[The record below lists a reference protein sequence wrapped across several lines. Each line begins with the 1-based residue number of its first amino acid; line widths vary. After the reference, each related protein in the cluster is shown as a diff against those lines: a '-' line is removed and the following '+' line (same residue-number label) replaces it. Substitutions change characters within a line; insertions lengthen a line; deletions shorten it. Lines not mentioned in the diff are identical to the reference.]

1 MASHQVAIAKA
12 SLAAGLLRPDPT
24 SVSRDEITTLHTTLD
39 RALSHCSP
47 ANIQRCKS
55 WLLNYV
61 VVSSNRVALLAKYL
75 VALSGSLDSIPGTDG
90 RQNETQNGQA
100 MPCQHPSVK
109 RKRLHM
115 LYLLNDLFHHTKYH
129 NSSSAAFSTL
139 SGSLQ
144 PQMVELLSYAACYD
158 REKNPKH
165 HRRLGELLDIWQ
177 EHGYFGAD
185 YVGKLREVVANSAVS
200 GPVTSSAMPGA
211 ESSDPDRKYRD
222 APYIMP
228 ATHGDPST
236 PYYDL
241 PAGNLIPHI
250 IPNSA
255 VPLRPDMI
263 KPLQFL
269 AGPADEKLVT
279 ALKVFLADADR
290 IYHPGSHKHK
300 DGEIV
305 DIDELGQTVIR
316 DEITGDI
323 LEGDTYYGWS
333 RSFCQQMKKRNAGE
347 RSGSR
352 SRSRSHS
359 RSRSRPKRR
368 RYSSGSDDSRYRS
381 QSSRSRSRS
390 PRRGRYSRGRSR
402 SQSRSRSR
410 SRSYSPAPAA
420 AAAAPDAAQN
430 NGYPQQLH
438 NTCSEPPF
446 ASQPH
451 PHAPQ
456 MNYPPAQNV
465 FPPPPPSYQGA
476 LPPPPPPQM
485 PNFPPAFP
493 QMPQMPQMQTPPG
506 QIPPPPGPPGSYGF
520 PPGGRGWP
528 KQHPPPP
535 PPPPQSG
542 RGWR

>member
-55 WLLNYV
+55 WLRNYV
-61 VVSSNRVALLAKYL
+61 VASSNRVALLAKYL
-75 VALSGSLDSIPGTDG
+75 VALSASFDSSPPADEK
-90 RQNETQNGQA
+90 QKETQNNQA
-100 MPCQHPSVK
+100 MQTQRPSVK

-129 NSSSAAFSTL
+129 ESSSSAFLTL

-144 PQMVELLSYAACYD
+144 PHMVELLSYAACYD
-158 REKNPKH
+158 HEKNPKH

-200 GPVTSSAMPGA
+200 GPVKSSATPGV
-211 ESSDPDRKYRD
+211 ESTEPDRKSRD
-222 APYIMP
+222 APYTMP

-250 IPNSA
+250 IPNST

-279 ALKVFLADADR
+279 ALKAFLADVDR
-290 IYHPGSHKHK
+290 IYNPGSPKQK

-323 LEGDTYYGWS
+323 IEGETYYGWS
-333 RSFCQQMKKRNAGE
+333 RSFCQQMKKRNAGD
-347 RSGSR
+347 RNASR
-352 SRSRSHS
+352 SRSRS
-359 RSRSRPKRR
+359 RSRSPKRR
-368 RYSSGSDDSRYRS
+368 RYSSVSDDSRYRS
-381 QSSRSRSRS
+381 RSSRSRSRS

-402 SQSRSRSR
+402 SQSRSRS
-410 SRSYSPAPAA
+410 YSPAPAA
-420 AAAAPDAAQN
+420 PAPAPAQN
-430 NGYPQQLH
+430 PAYPQQQH
-438 NTCSEPPF
+438 NSYSQPPF
-446 ASQPH
+446 APQPH

-456 MNYPPAQNV
+456 MHYPPGQNA
-465 FPPPPPSYQGA
+465 FPPPPPPNYQGVW
-476 LPPPPPPQM
+476 PPPPPPQM
-485 PNFPPAFP
+485 PNFPPPF
-493 QMPQMPQMQTPPG
+493 
-506 QIPPPPGPPGSYGF
+506 PPPPAPPGSYGF
-520 PPGGRGWP
+520 PPGGRGWH
-528 KQHPPPP
+528 QHPPPP
-535 PPPPQSG
+535 PPPSG

>member
-12 SLAAGLLRPDPT
+12 SLAAGLLRPDPN

-61 VVSSNRVALLAKYL
+61 VASSNRVALLAKYL
-75 VALSGSLDSIPGTDG
+75 VALSASLDNNPPADG
-90 RQNETQNGQA
+90 EQETRNKQA
-100 MPCQHPSVK
+100 MQVQRPSAK

-129 NSSSAAFSTL
+129 SSSSAAFSTL

-144 PQMVELLSYAACYD
+144 PHMVELLSYAACYD

-200 GPVTSSAMPGA
+200 GPVTSSATPGA
-211 ESSDPDRKYRD
+211 ESTEPDRKSRD

-241 PAGNLIPHI
+241 PAGNLMPHI
-250 IPNSA
+250 IPNST

-269 AGPADEKLVT
+269 AGPADEKLVA
-279 ALKVFLADADR
+279 ALKEFLADVDR
-290 IYHPGSHKHK
+290 IYNPGTPKQK

-316 DEITGDI
+316 DEITGDV
-323 LEGDTYYGWS
+323 LEGETYYGWS
-333 RSFCQQMKKRNAGE
+333 RSFCQQMKKRNARDRDE
-347 RSGSR
+347 SR
-352 SRSRSHS
+352 SRSRS
-359 RSRSRPKRR
+359 RSSPKRR
-368 RYSSGSDDSRYRS
+368 RYSSVSDDSRYQSR
-381 QSSRSRSRS
+381 SSRSRSRS
-390 PRRGRYSRGRSR
+390 QRRARYSRGRSR
-402 SQSRSRSR
+402 SQSRSRS
-410 SRSYSPAPAA
+410 YSPAPAA
-420 AAAAPDAAQN
+420 SVPAPAPAPAPAQN
-430 NGYPQQLH
+430 HAYPQRQH
-438 NTCSEPPF
+438 NSYSQPPF
-446 ASQPH
+446 APQPH
-451 PHAPQ
+451 PHAPR
-456 MNYPPAQNV
+456 MHYSSGQNALP
-465 FPPPPPSYQGA
+465 PPPPPSYQGA
-476 LPPPPPPQM
+476 WPPPPPPQM
-485 PNFPPAFP
+485 RSFPPPFP
-493 QMPQMPQMQTPPG
+493 QMPQMPQMQMPPG

-520 PPGGRGWP
+520 PPGGRGWHQ
-528 KQHPPPP
+528 QHPPPP
-535 PPPPQSG
+535 PSG